1 MSCISNLCP
10 TTTTTSTTLTSTLI
24 PSSQKPLYL
33 LSFSHQLY
41 TSRATNLS
49 VTVLTESSVDV
60 SARLTQGEA
69 YLSSASVTI
78 PGGLTRIITLPP
90 LEGDSL
96 SPSGRVRLTLSGYQA
111 EQLIFS
117 NSTWLTVS
125 RRNFSSSVQTD
136 RAFYGPGQ
144 KVLLWIAA
152 LQLDNRPY
160 RGPMEISVL
169 DPGGNINQSWYS
181 QGSYLGIVSQEF
193 YLSPSPAIG
202 QWAVVTTING
212 LTDEKVFMVE
222 NPVADPSMFNL
233 QLETAPQ
240 ILAGEDISGTF
251 YVAEQFFFSK
261 VALASLYEPGDE
273 DITLNITASVTES
286 STGFTEKRV
295 VAVRVLQNA
304 FKLQFRDFP
313 QVLKPSLSFFAKL
326 EISMFDGMP
335 LAPQALLNSAS
346 VVVVQKTSHAE
357 DQTETTTLPV
367 VEGGVV
373 LIRFTLQANISML
386 IINATFMS
394 SKKTLNLFSKFPS
407 ATGSYLQI
415 EPSSFLPAQVSARGQ
430 VFTAGTQL
438 ASSSLWLTPMVSWF
452 PEVCVTVYCVLPD
465 GEVISDTLLVPI
477 QQPNHVSLKW
487 NEDLTGHNRSV
498 SFTVTVQ
505 DPGSQVLILVTTGT
519 PEAHLP
525 LEDWLTNRDTEC
537 NTVVLSDGQLLGAGA
552 AGQVETAGPGSF
564 QRGEQWSNWTDQG
577 TPVTRMYV
585 SNNLSDTTWVS
596 PSFTIPD
603 TIYSWRVEAL
613 VMSDELGLGFS
624 GSVTTTPLRESL
636 KKLLYMELP
645 ESVIRGE
652 EIVLEL
658 LFYNILMWDLEVIL
672 LVEQNEAFEFVLAVD
687 GDLAVVNA
695 RKVTVGPQST
705 VNALFPIRPLALG
718 EMEISAGMFSAEDS
732 RTWVQTVL
740 VKPEGVARSY
750 SQTLLLELAPNT
762 DSSSWTTSFS
772 FPPDVVPGSQRVHV
786 AVVGDLLGLSM
797 GGLESLVSLPQG
809 CGEQN
814 FVSFASS
821 VTVLEYLKVL
831 ENGPIK
837 ARALAVLEEGFWKER
852 SYQRDDG
859 SFSAF
864 GIRDSS
870 GSTWLTAVVLRTF
883 LRAQPYMSAEQ
894 GVELQG
900 VVRGAASWLLTH
912 QGPGGAFAEA
922 GHVIHTEMRHCQDD
936 CPATLTAF
944 VVMALLEDPAF
955 ARLYEPNI
963 TRALDYL
970 KRVELTT
977 TGNYT
982 LCMMAYALVLED
994 RPAASRVLAELRL
1007 RANYLDGDRWS
1018 SSEAPRAEGA
1028 WGARSAEV
1036 EMVSYVLLALSRNDM
1051 IVEGFPLM
1059 RWLSQQRNPLGGYG
1073 STQDTVVAIQ
1083 ALAAV
1088 AVVVTADAINLTV
1101 QVSSSTMRGVSLFRI
1116 TSTNY
1121 QLYHSK
1127 EIHADQNVTID
1138 LFLEGRGFANFQM
1151 NVFYNVESARDPT
1164 EKLQAGTEAFSLDV
1178 EVLEALGDRGD
1189 RHHTMVVSICT
1200 RVLGTDGITQT
1211 GTVLV
1216 DVGLL
1221 SGFLPLGLAAVDPIR
1236 KVETPPGRAVLYL
1249 DSLTLDEVC
1258 INVTLTSR
1266 WMVARV
1272 QDATVRVYDYSEP
1285 GRGAMRTYNSERMK
1299 GMDSCSFCGRD
1310 CSRCRAGISLV
1321 SSTISL
1327 HSLGSAPCS
1336 LGCLFALITLLFV

>member
-1 MSCISNLCP
+1 M
-10 TTTTTSTTLTSTLI
+10 
-24 PSSQKPLYL
+24 
-33 LSFSHQLY
+33 
-41 TSRATNLS
+41 
-49 VTVLTESSVDV
+49 
-60 SARLTQGEA
+60 
-69 YLSSASVTI
+69 
-78 PGGLTRIITLPP
+78 
-90 LEGDSL
+90 
-96 SPSGRVRLTLSGYQA
+96 
-111 EQLIFS
+111 
-117 NSTWLTVS
+117 LTVS
-125 RRNFSSSVQTD
+125 RRNFFSSVQTD

-169 DPGGNINQSWYS
+169 DPGGNINQRWYS

-233 QLETAPQ
+233 QLETAPE
-240 ILAGEDISGTF
+240 ILAGEDISGTVRTKWVHSAMIYATLSVNVTRISPATAPVQLFLSYKGF

-335 LAPQALLNSAS
+335 LAPQVLLNSAS

-386 IINATFMS
+386 VINATFMS

-407 ATGSYLQI
+407 ATGSYVQI
-415 EPSSFLPAQVSARGQ
+415 EPSSFLPAQIGSSHEINVEATFQLAELHYVVSARGQ
-430 VFTAGTQL
+430 VFTAGTQVD
-438 ASSSLWLTPMVSWF
+438 SSSLRLTPMVSWF

-505 DPGSQVLILVTTGT
+505 DPRSQVLILVTTGT

-537 NTVVLSDGQLLGAGA
+537 NTVAWSDGQILGAGA

-564 QRGEQWSNWTDQG
+564 QRGEQWSHWTDQG

-585 SNNLSDTTWVS
+585 SHNLSDTTWVS

-613 VMSDELGLGFS
+613 VMSAELGLGFS

-636 KKLLYMELP
+636 KKSFYMELP

-652 EIVLEL
+652 EVVLEL

-705 VNALFPIRPLALG
+705 VKAFFPIRPLALG
-718 EMEISAGMFSAEDS
+718 EMEISAGMVSAEDY
-732 RTWVQTVL
+732 RRWVQTVL
-740 VKPEGVARSY
+740 VKPEGVARSF
-750 SQTLLLELAPNT
+750 SQTLLLELPPNT
-762 DSSSWTTSFS
+762 DSNSWTTSFS

-814 FVSFASS
+814 LVSFASS
-821 VTVLEYLKVL
+821 VSVLEYLEVL

-837 ARALAVLEEGFWKER
+837 ARALAVLEEGFRKER

-870 GSTWLTAVVLRTF
+870 GSTWLTAFVLRTF

-944 VVMALLEDPAF
+944 VVMALLEDPEY

-970 KRVELTT
+970 ERVVLTT

-982 LCMMAYALVLED
+982 LCMMAYALVLGD
-994 RPAASRVLAELRL
+994 RPAARPVLAELRL

-1036 EMVSYVLLALSRNDM
+1036 EMVSYVLLALSRHGT

-1083 ALAAV
+1083 ALVAC
-1088 AVVVTADAINLTV
+1088 AVVVKADAINLTV
-1101 QVSSSTMRGVSLFRI
+1101 QVSSSTMRGMSLFRI
-1116 TSTNY
+1116 TSTNF

-1127 EIHADQNVTID
+1127 EIHADQNVSID
-1138 LFLEGRGFANFQM
+1138 LFLEGRGFAHFQM
-1151 NVFYNVESARDPT
+1151 NVFYNVESTRDPT

-1178 EVLEALGDRGD
+1178 EVLEALDDRGD

-1211 GTVLV
+1211 GMVLV

-1258 INVTLTSR
+1258 INVTLTRR

-1272 QDATVRVYDYSEP
+1272 QDATVRVYDYYEP

-1299 GMDSCSFCGRD
+1299 VMNSCSFCGRD
-1310 CSRCRAGISLV
+1310 CSRCRPRISLV

>member
-1 MSCISNLCP
+1 MNAFGILGLWLVELLCFSGP
-10 TTTTTSTTLTSTLI
+10 ASAQLPSSSTLTSTLI
-24 PSSQKPLYL
+24 SSSQKPLYL

-49 VTVLTESSVDV
+49 VTILTESTVDV
-60 SARLTQGEA
+60 LARLTQGKA

-96 SPSGRVRLTLSGYQA
+96 SPSGQVRLTLSGYQE

-117 NSTWLTVS
+117 NSTWLTFS

-160 RGPMEISVL
+160 RGAMEISVL
-169 DPGGNINQSWYS
+169 DPGGNINQRWYS

-233 QLETAPQ
+233 QLETAPE
-240 ILAGEDISGTF
+240 ILAGEDISGTVRTKCYKGF
-251 YVAEQFFFSK
+251 FVAEQFFFSK

-295 VAVRVLQNA
+295 VAVR
-304 FKLQFRDFP
+304 
-313 QVLKPSLSFFAKL
+313 
-326 EISMFDGMP
+326 
-335 LAPQALLNSAS
+335 
-346 VVVVQKTSHAE
+346 
-357 DQTETTTLPV
+357 
-367 VEGGVV
+367 
-373 LIRFTLQANISML
+373 
-386 IINATFMS
+386 ATFMS
-394 SKKTLNLFSKFPS
+394 SKKILNLFSKFPS
-407 ATGSYLQI
+407 ATGSYVQI

-430 VFTAGTQL
+430 VFTAGTQV

-452 PEVCVTVYCVLPD
+452 PEVCLTVYCVLPD

-505 DPGSQVLILVTTGT
+505 DPRSQVLILVTTGT

-537 NTVVLSDGQLLGAGA
+537 NTVVLSDGQLLGSGA
-552 AGQVETAGPGSF
+552 AGQVETEAGPGSF

-636 KKLLYMELP
+636 KKLFYMELP
-645 ESVIRGE
+645 ERVIRGE
-652 EIVLEL
+652 EVVLEL

-705 VNALFPIRPLALG
+705 VKAFFPIRPLALG

-732 RTWVQTVL
+732 RRWVQTVL

-762 DSSSWTTSFS
+762 DSNSWTTSFS
-772 FPPDVVPGSQRVHV
+772 FPPNVVPGSQRVHV

-797 GGLESLVSLPQG
+797 GGLESLVSLPRG

-821 VTVLEYLKVL
+821 VTVLEYLEVL

-837 ARALAVLEEGFWKER
+837 ARALAVLEEGFRKER

-864 GIRDSS
+864 GIKDSS
-870 GSTWLTAVVLRTF
+870 GSTWLTAIMLRTF

-912 QGPGGAFAEA
+912 QGPGGVFAEA
-922 GHVIHTEMRHCQDD
+922 GHAIHTEMRRCRDD

-944 VVMALLEDPAF
+944 VVMALLEDPEF
-955 ARLYEPNI
+955 ARLYKPNI

-970 KRVELTT
+970 KRVVLTT

-1036 EMVSYVLLALSRNDM
+1036 EMVSYVLLALSRNGR

-1083 ALAAV
+1083 ALAAI
-1088 AVVVTADAINLTV
+1088 AVVVKADAINLTV

-1116 TSTNY
+1116 TSTNF

-1138 LFLEGRGFANFQM
+1138 LVLEGKGFVHFQM

-1178 EVLEALGDRGD
+1178 EVLEALDDRGD
-1189 RHHTMVVSICT
+1189 RHHSMVVSICT

-1211 GTVLV
+1211 GMVLV

-1272 QDATVRVYDYSEP
+1272 QDATVRVYDYYEP

-1299 GMDSCSFCGRD
+1299 VMDSCNFCGRD
-1310 CSRCRAGISLV
+1310 CSRCRSGISLV

-1327 HSLGSAPCS
+1327 HSPCS